1 MNVDRTIEK
10 KERRK
15 CYISKYVLANK
26 EYSVK
31 VT

>member
-15 CYISKYVLANK
+15 NYVSVKYVLTNK
-26 EYSVK
+26 EYHV
-31 VT
+31 